1 MEAPHE
7 TAATQTT
14 RQAPEPIRHPPGH
27 PDYSRTL
34 PCAAESAEDARRL
47 VRTALRAWELEGL
60 ADDGA
65 LVVTELVANAARHTK
80 GRLIRVT
87 VSRPADGQVRIDVVD
102 RSKTRPERR
111 HADELAECGRGL
123 NLVEALTARW
133 GTDPLPFGNRVWGLL
148 EGDPTT

>member
-1 MEAPHE
+1 MTVSESVTGA
-7 TAATQTT
+7 
-14 RQAPEPIRHPPGH
+14 RDH

-34 PCAAESAEDARRL
+34 PCAAESAEDARYL
-47 VRTALRAWELEGL
+47 VRTALRAWGLEQL

-65 LVVTELVANAARHTK
+65 LVVTELVANAARHTR

-87 VSRPADGQVRIDVVD
+87 ISRPAHAQVRIDVVD

-111 HADELAECGRGL
+111 HAGELAECGRGL

-133 GTDPLPFGNRVWGLL
+133 GTDPLPFGKRVWGLL
-148 EGDPTT
+148 EGDPLA

>member
-1 MEAPHE
+1 MQ
-7 TAATQTT
+7 TAGQT
-14 RQAPEPIRHPPGH
+14 PEPIRHQPIG

-34 PCAAESAEDARRL
+34 PCAAESADDARLL
-47 VRTALRAWELEGL
+47 VRTALRTWGLEGL

-102 RSKTRPERR
+102 RSKQRPERR
-111 HADELAECGRGL
+111 DAEDLAECGRGL

-133 GTDPLPFGNRVWGLL
+133 GTEPLPFGKRVWGLL
-148 EGDPTT
+148 EGDPAA